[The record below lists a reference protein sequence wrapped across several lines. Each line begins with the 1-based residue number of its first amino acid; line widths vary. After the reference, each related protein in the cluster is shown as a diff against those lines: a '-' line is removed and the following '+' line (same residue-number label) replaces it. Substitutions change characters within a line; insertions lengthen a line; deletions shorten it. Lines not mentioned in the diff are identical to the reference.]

1 MSIKK
6 EHQLTCPNCG
16 HEQKILIWSA
26 ANVTLD
32 QVIRTKVFDGEI
44 NLFNCEKCV
53 HRSYIETS
61 FLYHDMDRKF
71 AVHYFPKPSIKK
83 VDFLDKF
90 NKNGL
95 LKTEDNELKFEI
107 PHYMKE
113 VHVVFDMNELV
124 SYVVFREMLFD
135 YQNKNIKNE

>member
-6 EHQLTCPNCG
+6 EHELTCPNCG
-16 HEQKILIWSA
+16 HSQKVTIWNA

-32 QVIRTKVFDGEI
+32 PAIRTKVFDGEI
-44 NLFNCEKCV
+44 NFFDCEKCE
-53 HRSYIETS
+53 HESYIEIP

-90 NKNGL
+90 NKKGL
-95 LKTEDNELKFEI
+95 LETEDEDLKFEI
-107 PHYMKE
+107 PEYMRE

-124 SYVVFREMLFD
+124 TYTVFREMLFD
-135 YQNKNIKNE
+135 YQNKKLKD